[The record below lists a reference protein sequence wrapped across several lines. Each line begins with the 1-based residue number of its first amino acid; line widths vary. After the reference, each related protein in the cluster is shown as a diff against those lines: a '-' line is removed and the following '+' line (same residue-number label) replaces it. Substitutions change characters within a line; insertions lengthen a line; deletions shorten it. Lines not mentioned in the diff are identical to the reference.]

1 MSTLRSCVS
10 IDSGTV
16 PSITC
21 DCFRVAGVF
30 MRRRYLDLC
39 VCLRIREQC
48 LRSEIT
54 SVVRV
59 EIVLPQ
65 PFYIQPADSSSM
77 TLFVPKWRGTIQT
90 NIMIPSMTRYAAA
103 TRSRR
108 CPRESE
114 HLPCLKFESKQRVIF
129 PLATVAM
136 AYWEHAE
143 YTGVS
148 CYYKCGLSALT
159 GKLCHRFYIFSR

>member
-1 MSTLRSCVS
+1 MNGSVGYNLVASSFRRVS
-10 IDSGTV
+10 
-16 PSITC
+16 
-21 DCFRVAGVF
+21 A
-30 MRRRYLDLC
+30 
-39 VCLRIREQC
+39 
-48 LRSEIT
+48 
-54 SVVRV
+54 
-59 EIVLPQ
+59 Q

-90 NIMIPSMTRYAAA
+90 NRMIPSMTRYAAA

-114 HLPCLKFESKQRVIF
+114 PLACLKFESKQRVIF

-143 YTGVS
+143 Y
-148 CYYKCGLSALT
+148 
-159 GKLCHRFYIFSR
+159 KLLL